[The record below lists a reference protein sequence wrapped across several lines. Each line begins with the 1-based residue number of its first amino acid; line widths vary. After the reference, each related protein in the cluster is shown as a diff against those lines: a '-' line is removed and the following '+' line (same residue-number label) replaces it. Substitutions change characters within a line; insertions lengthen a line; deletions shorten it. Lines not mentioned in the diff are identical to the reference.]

1 MAGNLHDSPEEEMS
15 IVLDYET
22 NQTSNSKGCRIKRP
36 QESSVLN
43 VQSLNLS
50 GWTETQQKFF
60 AQEALDCTKAL
71 LEDEGLAGQS
81 LSMTSE
87 NVPLQE
93 NPKSSVRSA
102 GERTRTGKRSVEDS
116 DIAGQ
121 PPLKR
126 RLLEEFDRS
135 VDGPKGS
142 TLCPETS
149 CPTGV
154 MKDRRVFKY
163 SVSLH
168 PNITKPP
175 GSGKNYTE
183 TRLQK
188 MTPLQPSIPRDSR
201 SAHPKTPA
209 FVPPFLKTAKTESQK
224 NAVLKVNPGTLS
236 AFVPPFKKQ
245 RTIVQESSSKPQDA
259 EDNIHHLFVTPFSCN
274 TFVPPTKTTQST
286 TDGTGNQSKEDTQTV
301 SFDGTINKSLNNQ
314 NLTVGCAS
322 EDSFAEASQ
331 MEDTLSPSQDIFQ
344 NLHNVE
350 LARDMQNMR
359 IRKKKRQTIRPLPG
373 SLFLTKTSGVSRIPL
388 KSAVNGNPPA
398 RYTQKQ
404 LYGHGVHQHVFEITS
419 ETAESFRFNL
429 QQFIRQEA
437 LIEGGGVQLGDGG
450 WLIPSKDG
458 TAGKEE
464 FYRALCDTPG
474 VDPKLTS
481 EAWAYNHYRWIVWKQ
496 ASMERSFPESMGSL
510 CLTPEQLLLQLKYRY
525 DLEVDHSRRP
535 ALRKIMEKDDTSAK
549 TLVLC
554 VCRVVSRGHSTNR
567 QSFSD
572 TKTPNDADTKV
583 ENPFAVVWLTDGWY
597 AIKAQLDE
605 PLTAMLHKGRVS
617 VGGKL
622 IIHGAQLVGS
632 QDACAPLEA
641 PESLML
647 KICANSS
654 RPARWDTKLGFH
666 KDPRPF
672 LLPISSLYSNGGPV
686 GCLDIV
692 ILRSYPIQWM
702 ERKTD
707 GGAVFRSVRAE
718 EKEARRHECN
728 KQKAM
733 EILFAKIQAE
743 FEKEDKGN
751 SRPQRR
757 RRTISRQ
764 SIASLQDGEE
774 LYEAVGDDPA
784 YLEAQLSERQLETLR
799 AYRCSLMEKNQ
810 AELQDRFRRALENA
824 EESEGS
830 CPKRDVTPVWR
841 LCVTDSM
848 DQHGSV
854 YQLNFWRPSSD
865 LQSLLKE
872 GCRFKV
878 YNLTTSDGK
887 KHVGN
892 TTVQL
897 TGTKKTQFQDLQVS
911 QEWLSTHFQ
920 PRVSTHFVDLQ
931 NTEIRPLCGEVDLTG
946 YVISIVD
953 GQGFSPAFYLTD
965 GEMNFVKVRCFS
977 SFAQSGLE
985 DLAKPNVLL
994 ALSNLQLRG
1003 QSTSPTPVVYAGDLT
1018 VFSSNPKELH
1028 LQKSLGQLRKLVQGE
1043 DNFFTIAE
1051 EKLSHLVR
1059 SDGTSSVFSPAL
1071 QRQSTAFTTVR
1082 RLDTKTS
1089 VTFQQPVRSLGSFT
1103 PVSRKPPAAHCSS
1116 EKDPNS
1122 LKMKRALDYLSR
1134 VPSHPPLSPFGS
1146 VASPCLNKTF
1156 NPPRRSVTGTPS
1168 TLKTVQTPAQKPVE
1182 TPVED
1187 EWVNDEELA
1196 MIDTQDLHVADLL

>member
-1 MAGNLHDSPEEEMS
+1 MHRNIASLQFLGRHPGVMDFLQPVSLH
-15 IVLDYET
+15 
-22 NQTSNSKGCRIKRP
+22 
-36 QESSVLN
+36 
-43 VQSLNLS
+43 LS
-50 GWTETQQKFF
+50 GCTETQQKFF

-71 LEDEGLAGQS
+71 LDDESLAGQS
-81 LSMTSE
+81 LSMTLE
-87 NVPLQE
+87 NMPLQE
-93 NPKSSVRSA
+93 IPKSSFRSA
-102 GERTRTGKRSVEDS
+102 EERKGTGKRSVEDS

-126 RLLEEFDRS
+126 RLLEEFDRT
-135 VDGPKGS
+135 VDDPKGS
-142 TLCPETS
+142 TLCSETS
-149 CPTGV
+149 CPKGV

-175 GSGKNYTE
+175 GGKNDIE

-188 MTPLQPSIPRDSR
+188 MTPTQPSIPGDSR
-201 SAHPKTPA
+201 SSHPKMPA
-209 FVPPFLKTAKTESQK
+209 FVPPFLRNAKTESHK
-224 NAVLKVNPGTLS
+224 NGVLKVNQGTPS

-245 RTIVQESSSKPQDA
+245 RTIVQKSSSKPQEE
-259 EDNIHHLFVTPFSCN
+259 EDNNLHLFVTPFCSN
-274 TFVPPTKTTQST
+274 TFVPTAKKTQST
-286 TDGTGNQSKEDTQTV
+286 TDVTGNKSKEDIQTV
-301 SFDGTINKSLNNQ
+301 SLAGTTNISLNGQ
-314 NLTVGCAS
+314 NVAMGCGS
-322 EDSFAEASQ
+322 EDSSAEASQ
-331 MEDTLSPSQDIFQ
+331 VEDILSPSQDIFQ
-344 NLHNVE
+344 NFPNVE
-350 LARDMQNMR
+350 LARDVQDMR

-373 SLFLTKTSGVSRIPL
+373 SLFLTKTSGGSRIPL
-388 KSAVNGNPPA
+388 KAA
-398 RYTQKQ
+398 
-404 LYGHGVHQHVFEITS
+404 LYGHGVHQHVCEITS

-429 QQFIRQEA
+429 QQFIRREA
-437 LIEGGGVQLGDGG
+437 LIEGGGVQLADGG
-450 WLIPSKDG
+450 WLVPSKDG

-474 VDPKLTS
+474 VDPKLMS

-525 DLEVDHSRRP
+525 DVEVDHSRRP

-554 VCRVVSRGHSTNR
+554 VCGVVSRGHSTNR
-567 QSFSD
+567 QSD
-572 TKTPNDADTKV
+572 TKTPPDAEAKV
-583 ENPFAVVWLTDGWY
+583 ENPSAVVWLTDGWY

-605 PLTAMLHKGRVS
+605 PLTAMLHKGRVAL
-617 VGGKL
+617 GGKL

-632 QDACAPLEA
+632 QDACSPLEA

-686 GCLDIV
+686 GCVDI
-692 ILRSYPIQWM
+692 IFLRSYPIQWM

-707 GGAVFRSVRAE
+707 AGAVFRSVRAE
-718 EKEARRHECN
+718 EKEARQHDSN

-764 SIASLQDGEE
+764 NIAGLQDGEE

-784 YLEAQLSERQLETLR
+784 YLEAQLSEQQLETLR
-799 AYRCSLMEKNQ
+799 SYRCSLMEKKQ
-810 AELQDRFRRALENA
+810 ADLQDRFRQALENA

-841 LCVTDSM
+841 LCLADLM
-848 DQHGSV
+848 DQPGSV

-872 GCRFKV
+872 GSRYKV

-897 TGTKKTQFQDLQVS
+897 TGTKKTQFQDLPVS

-931 NTEIRPLCGEVDLTG
+931 NTELQPQCGEVDLTG

-985 DLAKPNVLL
+985 DLVKPNVLL

-1018 VFSSNPKELH
+1018 IFSTNPKEVH
-1028 LQKSLGQLRKLVQGE
+1028 LQKSLCQLRKLAQGQ
-1043 DNFFTIAE
+1043 DSFFTIAE
-1051 EKLSHLVR
+1051 EKLSHLGK
-1059 SDGTSSVFSPAL
+1059 SDGTSSFSSPAL
-1071 QRQSTAFTTVR
+1071 QTRNTAFTTVR
-1082 RLDTKTS
+1082 RLDTYTS
-1089 VTFQQPVRSLGSFT
+1089 VTSQQPVRSLGSFT
-1103 PVSRKPPAAHCSS
+1103 PVSRKPPAANCST

-1122 LKMKRALDYLSR
+1122 LKKRRALDYLSR
-1134 VPSHPPLSPFGS
+1134 IPSPPPLSPFGP
-1146 VASPCLNKTF
+1146 VASPCVNTTF
-1156 NPPRRSVTGTPS
+1156 NPPRRSGTPS
-1168 TLKTVQTPAQKPVE
+1168 TLKTVQTPAQTPVE